1 MCAINT
7 ANELLN
13 AMREA
18 GFTINLNNDT
28 LEVRQARWID
38 DELADLIRQHK
49 AGLINILKDKNN
61 ENK

>member
-38 DELADLIRQHK
+38 DELADLIRTHK
-49 AGLINILKDKNN
+49 TDLMNIL
-61 ENK
+61 EAEQ